1 MSNKDYGEVLLQSTE
16 QIVDSKLSTVKFD
29 QTIICTITD
38 DSNAFNGEYQVSDGS
53 VTFTAYSEN
62 KNYIKNMQVYVLIP
76 QGNWANKK
84 QITALYSKSESAI
97 INYVSELEKL
107 MVVESIQVDEQTIE
121 DFAAGGLV
129 YSDDENLP
137 PMVGSIPSGA
147 VDLEDYYN
155 TDLVNTLYLGF
166 NIQTQ
171 KLSIDILEDYQFGIK
186 ITIYPRSSENSTP
199 NEEESISFSYTNN
212 QMLGNPF
219 YYFTPVWQE
228 IVFPIDSKLISQ
240 IGRIELELLRDED
253 PTDIENNIA
262 LMDIKITGI
271 DIALCHDV
279 SQYENNT
286 VLLFPT
292 ESADNTY
299 EGDDEVNSTTKL
311 SIIWVNKDKYGRY
324 LGFTDGEF
332 NKNNAQFF
340 ELDLNS
346 EKIYY
351 WIEWYQDTPYK
362 RLELINHEEKQ
373 EIYELQ
379 LLSKF
384 IDTGV
389 KAKIYKNGKSYES
402 TVLTF
407 KNISSTAM
415 IEETLKRLNGG
426 DILNCVGE
434 YNPNHGGQGQAY
446 CCYPSFTVGPNQGKG
461 IQFTKK
467 MQINKNILESAQEGL
482 IEDENGNVT
491 SEIINFTYDIV
502 YHSGGGDSIP
512 GSKNSVNYQL
522 IDGKVLYLE
531 SHSNL
536 LDGYDAQDYHI
547 ENPKFNNISSLCLK
561 SLSPAE
567 VSDKTYIINEID
579 LNKRL
584 AEAEARIQQLERQ
597 LSAYI

>member
-1 MSNKDYGEVLLQSTE
+1 MSNKDYGEVFLQSTE
-16 QIVDSKLSTVKFD
+16 QIVDSKLSMVKFD

-76 QGNWANKK
+76 QGNWANRK

-107 MVVESIQVDEQTIE
+107 MVVSSVSIDDDGKY
-121 DFAAGGLV
+121 DFADGGV
-129 YSDDENLP
+129 RYSDDENQP
-137 PMVGSIPSGA
+137 PCVLFIPSA
-147 VDLEDYYN
+147 SSDIEPNYN
-155 TDLVNTLYLGF
+155 TELTNTLCIRFKL
-166 NIQTQ
+166 QTQ
-171 KLSIDILEDYQFGIK
+171 KFSTDDLSDYQFGVK
-186 ITIYPRSSENSTP
+186 VSIYPRHYGESTP
-199 NEEESISFSYTNN
+199 NEEESISFDYTNS

-219 YYFTPVWQE
+219 YYFTPTQQE
-228 IVFPIDSKLISQ
+228 IVYHIDSKLMPF
-240 IGRIELELLRDED
+240 IGHIGLELIREED
-253 PTDIENNIA
+253 NTPENCTA
-262 LMDIKITGI
+262 LMDIKIT
-271 DIALCHDV
+271 DIQIYLCHDV

-584 AEAEARIQQLERQ
+584 AEAEARIQQLEKQ